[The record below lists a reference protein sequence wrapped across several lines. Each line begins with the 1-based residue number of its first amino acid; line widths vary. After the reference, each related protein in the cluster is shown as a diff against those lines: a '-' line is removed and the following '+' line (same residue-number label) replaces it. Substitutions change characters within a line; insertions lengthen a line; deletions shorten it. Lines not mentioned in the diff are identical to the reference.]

1 MQNYSS
7 TVIEHMK
14 QYCVDTPGALLLY
27 FYFSFADHSKQ
38 STSICLS
45 SLLRQF
51 CTDASVMA
59 MVEQLREKFPDDKTP
74 KSMPFN
80 NVRTCLR
87 SAIEKLKGANK
98 EVYAIFDALDEL
110 PNDPNGLH
118 RAQMLNWIAEVS
130 SQQPNIHI
138 LFTSRVS
145 SSCIDIET
153 AMSSQPRL
161 LHLSLDAAKNVD
173 DIHLYLERQFQKN
186 SNLSKLKEIAQIDI
200 IEKLLEKSGGM

>member
-1 MQNYSS
+1 MAAENQCFGKFEKIYTCSSLWFLMQNYSS

-110 PNDPNGLH
+110 PN
-118 RAQMLNWIAEVS
+118 
-130 SQQPNIHI
+130 
-138 LFTSRVS
+138 
-145 SSCIDIET
+145 
-153 AMSSQPRL
+153 
-161 LHLSLDAAKNVD
+161 
-173 DIHLYLERQFQKN
+173 
-186 SNLSKLKEIAQIDI
+186 SKTE
-200 IEKLLEKSGGM
+200 GY